1 MTDAALEARVKQ
13 LEMVCRRL
21 LSMAAGREYGLSV
34 GRHLAEHL
42 RWPEDAPEAVHVTLE
57 EARSIL
63 AGEPQP

>member
-1 MTDAALEARVKQ
+1 MTDAVLEARVKQ
-13 LEMVCRRL
+13 LEALGRKL
-21 LSMAAGREYGLSV
+21 LSMAAGSLYGPRV

-42 RWPEDAPEAVHVTLE
+42 EWPEGSPEAVHVTLE